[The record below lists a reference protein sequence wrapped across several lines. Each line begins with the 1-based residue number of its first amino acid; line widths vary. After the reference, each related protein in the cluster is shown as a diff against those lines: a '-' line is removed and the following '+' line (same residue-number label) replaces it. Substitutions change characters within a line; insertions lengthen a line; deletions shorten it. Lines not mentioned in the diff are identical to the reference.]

1 MKNKPSQKIDFD
13 RDWKIE
19 LIGDVQNFCSLIK
32 EVADELDITGYVI
45 EAKLVNPNE
54 ANFAYFNIYSVLGS
68 HPSPLG
74 GHPSPTLIGV
84 LTLKS
89 IGAIRTILRRPP
101 RSQWSRRISEADELH
116 RMGWVKEN
124 QKEKDICDSLF
135 ARYIECLEVRLKS
148 YGLKLTW
155 YKRILR
161 QFEKLIGIYK
171 AVKP

>member
-13 RDWKIE
+13 RDWEIE
-19 LIGDVQNFCSLIK
+19 LIGDVQKFCSLVK
-32 EVADELDITGYVI
+32 EVADELDITDYLI

-54 ANFAYFNIYSVLGS
+54 ANFAYFNIYSVFGS

-74 GHPSPTLIGV
+74 GHPSYTLIGV

-89 IGAIRTILRRPP
+89 IGAERTILRIPP
-101 RSQWSRRISEADELH
+101 RSQWDRRISEARELL
-116 RMGWVKEN
+116 RMGLVGEN
-124 QKEKDICDSLF
+124 QRALFDSLF
-135 ARYIECLEVRLKS
+135 ARYIECLQTKLKS

-155 YKRILR
+155 YKRIWR

-171 AVKP
+171 MVKH